1 MARGSMTLHWGN
13 KAYKPIFSDSI
24 SMASPI
30 YDSRVFTF
38 NKDIFR
44 AIKAYGDAI
53 EDEYRTRYTLGF
65 VAGFIFGVG
74 TAFAGMYVFLEKRRV
89 IPRLFSG

>member
-1 MARGSMTLHWGN
+1 MS
-13 KAYKPIFSDSI
+13 
-24 SMASPI
+24 SPI

-65 VAGFIFGVG
+65 IAGFLFGVG
-74 TAFAGMYVFLEKRRV
+74 TAFAGMHIVLEKRGP
-89 IPRLFSG
+89 IPRIFR